1 MRHFEKIKTSLCR
14 DVQKRIEKLRK
25 RALAV
30 LRTGDPEQAKTIRL
44 HTCHKARQVKISDC
58 DCTERVSLT
67 TCSQM
72 IEEGQVDWV
81 RCQKRNGK
89 LWVYRGAVAFTAKAE
104 HGDSGEAP
112 NPIVSILAEQ
122 DAAQTQHAHNLAIKN
137 EIKVK
142 ARKDKRTKEMLRS
155 LREKLTTDEK
165 SRWSD
170 EQLLYAVEHIDDDP
184 AYLQG
189 IGARNQIDTQLKSAS
204 KQSRLSQLLESDA
217 YQSLANQFRLTAA
230 LVEASKR
237 FYDILLSS
245 EGLSSKRPLIMPE
258 APKSR
263 GLLVSGGMNESKLAD
278 IDAHGQ
284 EKEDENGKPI
294 NGRHVAAA
302 NFMPGSGGLEYGT
315 EGGNRKSFD
324 PIWTVGN
331 SPEVDGPG
339 DEHDGKQDAHFEA
352 IPDNSFRGMRS
363 QKQIDQTLSLECVLE
378 QPEQEYPERDVFEL
392 AETQEDEQQ
401 RIAKILG
408 ISFREV
414 KNLLKENAAG

>member
-1 MRHFEKIKTSLCR
+1 MRNFEKIKTSLCR

-30 LRTGDPEQAKTIRL
+30 LKTGDPEQAKTIRL
-44 HTCHKARQVKISDC
+44 HTCHKAGQIKILDC

-72 IEEGQVDWV
+72 IEEGQVEWV
-81 RCQKRNGK
+81 RCQRRNGK
-89 LWVYRGAVAFTAKAE
+89 IWVHRGAVAFTAKAE

-112 NPIVSILAEQ
+112 NPILSILAEQ
-122 DAAQTQHAHNLAIKN
+122 DAAQKQHALTLALKN
-137 EIKVK
+137 EIKIK
-142 ARKDKRTKEMLRS
+142 ARKDKGVEKMLGE
-155 LREKLTTDEK
+155 LREKLTPEED
-165 SRWSD
+165 SRWNN
-170 EQLLYAVEHIDDDP
+170 EQLLYAVEHIDDEP

-189 IGARNQIDTQLKSAS
+189 IGARNQIDTRLKNAS
-204 KQSRLSQLLESDA
+204 KQGRLSQLIESDI
-217 YQSLANQFRLTAA
+217 YQSLANQARLKEA
-230 LVEASKR
+230 LLKASTR
-237 FYDILLSS
+237 FYDILLSA

-302 NFMPGSGGLEYGT
+302 NFLPGSGGLEYGT

-331 SPEVDGPG
+331 SPEVNGPG
-339 DEHDGKQDAHFEA
+339 DEHEGKQDAHFEA

-363 QKQIDQTLSLECVLE
+363 QKQVEQTLSLESVLE
-378 QPEQEYPERDVFEL
+378 QPQQEYPERDVFEL
-392 AETQEDEQQ
+392 AESQEDEER
-401 RIAKILG
+401 RIANILG
-408 ISFREV
+408 ISMKEARH
-414 KNLLKENAAG
+414 LLNSGDA